1 MNSLKNKL
9 LVSVGLPALSLDC
22 NAVQALFRSYV
33 PGTVRERGME
43 WSHGGECWF
52 VDAPSGAVRTFLS
65 CWSCYQ

>member
-33 PGTVRERGME
+33 PGTVRERGWNGLMKE
-43 WSHGGECWF
+43 NAGSLMLRVG
-52 VDAPSGAVRTFLS
+52 L
-65 CWSCYQ
+65 